1 MSNVILEASQ
11 AGSRER
17 AKFQQKF
24 MRTLKL
30 LLECVIIRFV
40 RRIKIFEI

>member
-1 MSNVILEASQ
+1 MILEASQ

-24 MRTLKL
+24 MRTSKIIL
-30 LLECVIIRFV
+30 LGRVF
-40 RRIKIFEI
+40 KMDF